1 MKRDD
6 LLKSLLPDYF
16 KPGCTWLD
24 VGAGDGSVSLE
35 LNKLLKPSDFHCID
49 IDPGKRKPY
58 HPTVHKFDGTGLG
71 LTMFNGNPG
80 KPRGDRSSCYDFILF
95 NFVLHHAAHRMWE
108 LLQAAAALTNCIV
121 IQEDLDEEWPPGSFP
136 SGKPVRERLRE
147 HDPKAIYHS
156 FMNWE
161 RLLRE
166 KLKLHNSAITSVRH
180 SSEPM
185 EDTFGYHV
193 PRAIFIVNYEHAKAS

>member
-24 VGAGDGSVSLE
+24 VGAGDGSVSFE
-35 LNKLLKPSDFHCID
+35 LHQLLKPSDFHCID
-49 IDPGKRKPY
+49 ITPGKRKPY
-58 HPTVHKFDGTGLG
+58 HPTVHKFDGTGEG
-71 LTMFNGNPG
+71 LKFFHG
-80 KPRGDRSSCYDFILF
+80 PRKDAAGRGGYDFILF
-95 NFVLHHAAHRMWE
+95 NFVLHHAAHQMWE
-108 LLQAAAALTNCIV
+108 LLQAAATRTHCIV
-121 IQEDLDEEWPPGSFP
+121 IQEDLDEEWPPGSHQ
-136 SGKPVRERLRE
+136 SGKTVKDLLRQ

-156 FMNWE
+156 FADWE

-166 KLKLHNSAITSVRH
+166 KLMLPNSAVTSVRH
-180 SSEPM
+180 SAEPL

-193 PRAIFIVNYEHAKAS
+193 PRAIFLVHFDHAKTR

>member
-49 IDPGKRKPY
+49 IAPGKRKPF
-58 HPTVHKFDGTGLG
+58 HPTVHKFDGTGEG
-71 LTMFNGNPG
+71 LSFFNGLRKNAEG
-80 KPRGDRSSCYDFILF
+80 KGGYDFVLF

-108 LLQAAAALTNCIV
+108 LLQAAATRTNCIV

-136 SGKPVRERLRE
+136 SGKSVRERLHE

-166 KLKLHNSAITSVRH
+166 NLKLHNSAITSVRH

-185 EDTFGYHV
+185 EDTYGYHV
-193 PRAIFIVNYEHAKAS
+193 PRAIFLVNYEHAKAR